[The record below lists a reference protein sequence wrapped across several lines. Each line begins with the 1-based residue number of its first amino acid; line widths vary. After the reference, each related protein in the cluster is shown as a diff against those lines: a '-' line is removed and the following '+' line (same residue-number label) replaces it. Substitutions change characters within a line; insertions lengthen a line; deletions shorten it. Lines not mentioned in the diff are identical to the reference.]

1 MNSKELQKK
10 IAKEFK
16 LDKLIKQAK
25 WEKEFD
31 KWFNKLIKKNGTTKY
46 DKYNSNMVVCWFN
59 KISCSITKNENG
71 NKILK
76 YEENSINNSICI
88 TSFVL

>member
-10 IAKEFK
+10 IAKEYK

-46 DKYNSNMVVCWFN
+46 
-59 KISCSITKNENG
+59 
-71 NKILK
+71 
-76 YEENSINNSICI
+76 
-88 TSFVL
+88 